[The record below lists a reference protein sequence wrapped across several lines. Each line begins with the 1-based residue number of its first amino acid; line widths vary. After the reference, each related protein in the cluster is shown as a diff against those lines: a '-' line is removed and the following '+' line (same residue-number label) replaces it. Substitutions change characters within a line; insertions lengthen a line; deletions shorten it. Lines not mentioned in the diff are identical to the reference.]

1 MERLGDRDT
10 EGSSTNP
17 SGAKPANLREAP
29 QYKVPPMLRPSNWLL
44 KLIEITAHLK
54 KQRIENFQTLRMVV
68 VAKIQRN

>member
-17 SGAKPANLREAP
+17 SGAKPALREAP

-44 KLIEITAHLK
+44 KLIEIIAHLK
-54 KQRIENFQTLRMVV
+54 KQRIENFQTLRMVA